1 MYEVYTVFYFFI
13 ILHNTESS
21 KKKKKKRMRSLK
33 SAVHD
38 IMILYKSLFL
48 LCRHLKSLD
57 PLKSND

>member
-38 IMILYKSLFL
+38 IIQICIFVMQAPKVFGST
-48 LCRHLKSLD
+48 
-57 PLKSND
+57 